1 MERNKIKT
9 DSRPSKNKS
18 NEGDPTHCGK
28 YQKDGRKTNKQN
40 DSQNENRVTSVVV
53 NSGATSTV
61 GKPGDGFI
69 PTD

>member
-1 MERNKIKT
+1 MDGNKIKT
-9 DSRPSKNKS
+9 GSRPIKNKIS
-18 NEGDPTHCGK
+18 EGYPTRCGK

>member
-1 MERNKIKT
+1 M
-9 DSRPSKNKS
+9 
-18 NEGDPTHCGK
+18 
-28 YQKDGRKTNKQN
+28 KDNQHGAANIRRTVVKTNKKN
-40 DSQNENRVTSVVV
+40 DSQNENKVTSVVV